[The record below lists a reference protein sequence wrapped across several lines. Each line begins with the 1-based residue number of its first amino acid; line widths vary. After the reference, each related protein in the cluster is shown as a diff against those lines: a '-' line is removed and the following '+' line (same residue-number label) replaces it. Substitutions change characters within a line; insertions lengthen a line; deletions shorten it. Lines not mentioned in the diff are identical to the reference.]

1 MHSCPQFWLLW
12 RQCPFFSAF
21 SSTVFMW
28 RNFSNCPL
36 ISLLRCGAREIREY
50 YLALTLPLF
59 HWPRILLVSL
69 YIFLEIIRAYS
80 IGKFEVIKRGYYGEG
95 VRLLQREWE
104 ESVRELSRSVRLLRL
119 TLSPRISLLCLH
131 RVDLV
136 LERGMKWTED
146 WERWVYI

>member
-69 YIFLEIIRAYS
+69 YIFLEIIWAYS
-80 IGKFEVIKRGYYGEG
+80 IGKFEVIKRGYCGEG

-104 ESVRELSRSVRLLRL
+104 ESVRELSRSVRLLATDQLAVFAQSRPCIREGNEMNWGL
-119 TLSPRISLLCLH
+119 RE
-131 RVDLV
+131 V
-136 LERGMKWTED
+136 G
-146 WERWVYI
+146 VYIT